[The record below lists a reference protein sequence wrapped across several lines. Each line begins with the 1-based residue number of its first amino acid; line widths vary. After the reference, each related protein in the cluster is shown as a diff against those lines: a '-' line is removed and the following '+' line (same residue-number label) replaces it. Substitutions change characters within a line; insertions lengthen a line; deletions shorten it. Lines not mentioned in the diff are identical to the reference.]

1 MPFGRDG
8 KSDIAERLRET
19 AEDLM
24 ELVAAQVKLTRL
36 ELVGDARALGVRLVR
51 VAIFLPLAVLG
62 YGFAAAG
69 GAYALGTRIGFGWS
83 FALVGVIHAAAG
95 GWGLAHAARMFRQVK
110 VLDRSREE
118 LDRSI
123 KSVAPALAEPASV
136 MPPVQNRPPALP
148 ASSATPGVAASSTV
162 PPAGARVRG

>member
-1 MPFGRDG
+1 MAFGRDG
-8 KSDIAERLRET
+8 KSEIAERLRET

-51 VAIFLPLAVLG
+51 VAIFLPVAVLG

-69 GAYALGTRIGFGWS
+69 GAYALGTQIGFGWS
-83 FALVGVIHAAAG
+83 FALVGVVHAAVG
-95 GWGLAHAARMFRQVK
+95 GFGLARAARTFRQIK
-110 VLDRSREE
+110 MLDRSREE
-118 LDRSI
+118 LERSL
-123 KSVAPALAEPASV
+123 KSVAPALAEPAALT
-136 MPPVQNRPPALP
+136 PPAQNRPPALP
-148 ASSATPGVAASSTV
+148 ASSAGPDGAASSVV

>member
-1 MPFGRDG
+1 MAFGRDG
-8 KSDIAERLRET
+8 KSEIAERLRET

-51 VAIFLPLAVLG
+51 VAIFLPIAVLG

-83 FALVGVIHAAAG
+83 FALVGVVHAAVG
-95 GWGLAHAARMFRQVK
+95 GFGLARAARTFRQIK
-110 VLDRSREE
+110 MLDRSREE
-118 LDRSI
+118 LERSL
-123 KSVAPALAEPASV
+123 KSVAPALAEPAALT
-136 MPPVQNRPPALP
+136 PPVQNRPPALP
-148 ASSATPGVAASSTV
+148 ASSAGPDGAASSIV